1 MKQAN
6 GYIGFNGKCRDLKIK
21 INLMNLFIPGM
32 LGKDLDVSLALLKK
46 VLES

>member
-1 MKQAN
+1 
-6 GYIGFNGKCRDLKIK
+6 
-21 INLMNLFIPGM
+21 MNLFIPGM